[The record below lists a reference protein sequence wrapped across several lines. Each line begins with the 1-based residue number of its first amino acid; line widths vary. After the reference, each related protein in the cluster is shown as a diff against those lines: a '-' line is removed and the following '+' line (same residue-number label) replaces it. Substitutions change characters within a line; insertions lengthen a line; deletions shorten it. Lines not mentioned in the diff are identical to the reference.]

1 MTHEPP
7 IGWDA
12 STHPDLERLAEL
24 EEGLLE
30 PADAAPMA
38 EHVAGCEQ
46 CRSQQAELEQARAL
60 LRGLPADAMPAD
72 VAARLDAAL
81 ASADLNTPGTSSQ
94 PATVVPLNAAR
105 RRWGSRPTVA
115 GLGAAAAVTA
125 LVVALVVGHNTGG
138 SNGGSSSPTGAT
150 SLSQSAAGSVLSNL
164 STESSGTDYTKG
176 NLASTVPQ
184 LVAGPAEHTMMKA
197 APAPAQ
203 PKTGAAPNTGSTGGA
218 SASVAGIPATLL
230 RLHDSPSAL
239 RNCVLGVEAG
249 GQIQRPLAIDFAR
262 YLGAPAVL
270 IVLPG
275 LNPGYV
281 DAWFVGPGCDSV
293 NVHLLGYKAIAS
305 SASPSPGS

>member
-7 IGWDA
+7 TGWDA

-24 EEGLLE
+24 EEGLLDS
-30 PADAAPMA
+30 ADAARVA
-38 EHVAGCEQ
+38 EHVAGCEH
-46 CRSQQAELEQARAL
+46 CRSQQAELEHARAL
-60 LRGLPADAMPAD
+60 LRGLPADTMPAD

-81 ASADLNTPGTSSQ
+81 ASADLDAPGASSQ

-138 SNGGSSSPTGAT
+138 SSGGSTSPEGAT
-150 SLSQSAAGSVLSNL
+150 SLAQSAAGSVLSNL
-164 STESSGTDYTKG
+164 STESSGTDYTTG

-184 LVAGPAEHTMMKA
+184 LVAGPAAHTMMKA

-203 PKTGAAPNTGSTGGA
+203 PKTGAAPNAGGA
-218 SASVAGIPATLL
+218 SATVAGIPAALL

-239 RNCVLGVEAG
+239 RSCVLGVEAG